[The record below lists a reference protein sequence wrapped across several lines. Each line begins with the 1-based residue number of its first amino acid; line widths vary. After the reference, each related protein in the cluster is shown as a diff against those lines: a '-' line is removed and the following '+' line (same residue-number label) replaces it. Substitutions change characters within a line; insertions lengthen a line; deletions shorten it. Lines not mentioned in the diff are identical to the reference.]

1 MFFFFFNFFISS
13 YFLSLPFTFTILHN
27 NSNTSAIEFVGELE
41 LAVELVGVVDAEDV
55 FGLG

>member
-1 MFFFFFNFFISS
+1 
-13 YFLSLPFTFTILHN
+13 LHN